1 MKPGPRAWLLAPA
14 AALLA
19 ACGGLP
25 VHAPVGTPDEAA
37 WETRH
42 AALASLDA
50 WELEGRVGIVNGE
63 DSGSGSMDW
72 KQQGSVL
79 SFDFHAPLGAG
90 ALHIEGDA
98 TGLRVR
104 SSRGDDFVTT
114 DPDED
119 VARRL
124 RVPLPVLSMRYWMLG
139 LPDPSGPYEKS
150 VDARG
155 ELVMLKQRG
164 WKVDYQEYSD
174 VRGFA
179 LPVLLTLEE
188 GDVRIKVAVNQW
200 TLPSAA
206 QSSPP

>member
-1 MKPGPRAWLLAPA
+1 MKSGPRVWLLVPA

-25 VHAPVGTPDEAA
+25 VHVPSGTPDEAA
-37 WETRH
+37 WQTRQR
-42 AALASLDA
+42 ALARLDA

-72 KQQGSVL
+72 TQRGAML
-79 SFDFHAPLGAG
+79 SFDFYAPLGAG

-98 TGLRVR
+98 AGLRVR

-114 DPDED
+114 DPEED

-124 RVPLPVLSMRYWMLG
+124 KVPLPVLSMRYWMLG
-139 LPDPSGPYEKS
+139 LPDPADPYEKR
-150 VDARG
+150 VDSRG

-164 WKVDYQEYSD
+164 WRVEYQEYAE
-174 VRGFA
+174 VQGYT

-188 GDVRIKVAVNQW
+188 GDIRIKVAVNQW
-200 TLPSAA
+200 TLSSAA
-206 QSSPP
+206 LPAVP